1 MSELCRAA
9 EMSELC
15 RALPSGGNVRT
26 LPNSAEPQHRRPRPP
41 RVWVPEFHS
50 SHCSSQSPEFQ
61 NVPVAD
67 DRRRGLRQGDHTLG
81 FGGSRFWPDLRQ
93 GDHAFGRICGR
104 GMPTRAAALALWAA
118 LTVAAADAKIYGR
131 CELAGNLVRAGLD
144 GFGGFAVGD
153 WLCVAHAESGFDTAT
168 VGHHPDGSGA
178 YGLFGLSSAW
188 WCHDGVTPT
197 HDLCHLRCD
206 DLLNRHLL
214 DDIACIKK
222 VVTLH
227 RSMDAWNSW
236 SQRCKGH
243 DPSLWLRGC
252 ALRPRD
258 PWPR

>member
-1 MSELCRAA
+1 MSELRRTLP
-9 EMSELC
+9 SGNV
-15 RALPSGGNVRT
+15 RALPSGDVRALPSGNVRA
-26 LPNSAEPQHRRPRPP
+26 LPSGDGDYAFGRICGRGITVWTFGGSA
-41 RVWVPEFHS
+41 
-50 SHCSSQSPEFQ
+50 
-61 NVPVAD
+61 A
-67 DRRRGLRQGDHTLG
+67 
-81 FGGSRFWPDLRQ
+81 GGSRFWPDLRQ

-153 WLCVAHAESGFDTAT
+153 WLCVAHAESGFDTAS

-236 SQRCKGH
+236 SRRCKGH